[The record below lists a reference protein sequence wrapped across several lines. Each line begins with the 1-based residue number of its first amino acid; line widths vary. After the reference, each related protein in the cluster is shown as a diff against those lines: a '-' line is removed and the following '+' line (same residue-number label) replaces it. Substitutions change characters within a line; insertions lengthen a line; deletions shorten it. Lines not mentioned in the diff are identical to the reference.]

1 MPRLKDF
8 LSQLD
13 SQSSQPLYL
22 KLQRA
27 LRDAIEQGALGP
39 DDALPSERQLAN
51 DLGISRITVRKAIDG
66 LVEDGLLVRRQDSGN
81 FVGTRIEKYFAKLT
95 SFSEDMRSRGRVPSS
110 QWLRRQVG
118 QVTPEESIRLG
129 LSPGARVYRFTRL
142 RFADDVEKSLHL
154 LAAQPGMGSHRHA
167 ALLRWPAI
175 RSWPLRPWPYLVLY
189 QPQGD
194 HLDIVRVL
202 HTARDIAATLA
213 EPDTGGPK

>member
-1 MPRLKDF
+1 MPAPAPIR
-8 LSQLD
+8 
-13 SQSSQPLYL
+13 
-22 KLQRA
+22 
-27 LRDAIEQGALGP
+27 
-39 DDALPSERQLAN
+39 
-51 DLGISRITVRKAIDG
+51 VRPR
-66 LVEDGLLVRRQDSGN
+66 VRRD
-81 FVGTRIEKYFAKLT
+81 V
-95 SFSEDMRSRGRVPSS
+95 D
-110 QWLRRQVG
+110 
-118 QVTPEESIRLG
+118 
-129 LSPGARVYRFTRL
+129 GAFNHYLDEAGAEVAL